1 MTNQEKIQFLRQ
13 YRSILEK
20 IEILQKDLIRWRELG
35 EKVTPSLTGMPQGG
49 QNVPKVEQSAIMIC
63 DTKKE
68 ISERI
73 RQLSSVY
80 VQILSAIDTVD
91 DISLQNLL
99 HRRYIEGQT
108 FERIAVEM
116 HYSWRHVHRQHK
128 QALSEIKL
136 S

>member
-1 MTNQEKIQFLRQ
+1 MTNQEKIQFLSQ

-20 IEILQKDLIRWRELG
+20 IELLKQDILRWRELG

-49 QNVPKVEQSAIMIC
+49 QNVPKVEQSAINIC
-63 DTKKE
+63 DTQKE

-108 FERIAVEM
+108 FEQIAYEM
-116 HYSWRHVHRQHK
+116 NYSRRHARRKHQV
-128 QALSEIKL
+128 ALSKVQI
-136 S
+136 

>member
-13 YRSILEK
+13 YRHILEK

-35 EKVTPSLTGMPQGG
+35 EKITPSLTGMPRGG

-63 DTKKE
+63 DTQKE

-108 FERIAVEM
+108 FEQIAYEM
-116 HYSWRHVHRQHK
+116 NYSWRHARRKHQV
-128 QALSEIKL
+128 ALSKVQI
-136 S
+136 

>member
-13 YRSILEK
+13 YRHILEK

-35 EKVTPSLTGMPQGG
+35 EKVTPSLTGTPQGG
-49 QNVPKVEQSAIMIC
+49 QNVPKVEQSAINIC
-63 DTKKE
+63 DTQKE

-108 FERIAVEM
+108 FEQIAYEM
-116 HYSWRHVHRQHK
+116 NYSWRHARRKHQV
-128 QALSEIKL
+128 ALSKVQI
-136 S
+136 

>member
-13 YRSILEK
+13 YRHILEK

-35 EKVTPSLTGMPQGG
+35 EKITPSLTGMPQGE

-63 DTKKE
+63 DTQKE

-108 FERIAVEM
+108 FEQIAYEM
-116 HYSWRHVHRQHK
+116 NYSWRHARRKHQV
-128 QALSEIKL
+128 ALSKVQI
-136 S
+136 

>member
-1 MTNQEKIQFLRQ
+1 LTNQEKIQFLRQ
-13 YRSILEK
+13 YRHILEK

-35 EKVTPSLTGMPQGG
+35 EKVTPSLTGTLQGG
-49 QNVPKVEQSAIMIC
+49 QNVPKVEQSAINIC
-63 DTKKE
+63 DTQKE